1 MNKKLDQTIYKPVI
15 IYIAEPNL
23 AFAQIMVNKLR
34 GLHIGNIVHFES
46 GENMLAELK
55 KKQPTLVIVN
65 YALNE
70 KNNTLLDGK
79 EILAIM
85 KKDFQ
90 AIPVIIIT
98 SVDTLNKAEE
108 IIESGATDYIIRND
122 DWFDNLQST
131 IFNLIEIRDL
141 KTDLININSR
151 LKKRIIWILTFG
163 LLLSAGI
170 LAYAWFN

>member
-1 MNKKLDQTIYKPVI
+1 MNKKINQTIYKPVV
-15 IYIAEPNL
+15 IYIAEQNQ

-34 GLHIGNIVHFES
+34 GLHIGNIKHYENGES
-46 GENMLAELK
+46 MLAELK
-55 KKQPTLVIVN
+55 KNSPTLVIVN
-65 YALNE
+65 YSLNE
-70 KNNTLLDGK
+70 KNPSLLDGK
-79 EILAIM
+79 GILAVM

-108 IIESGATDYIIRND
+108 IIESGATDYIIKND

-141 KTDLININSR
+141 KTDLVNINSR
-151 LKKRIIWILTFG
+151 LKKRIIWILAFG

-170 LAYAWFN
+170 LAYVWLT